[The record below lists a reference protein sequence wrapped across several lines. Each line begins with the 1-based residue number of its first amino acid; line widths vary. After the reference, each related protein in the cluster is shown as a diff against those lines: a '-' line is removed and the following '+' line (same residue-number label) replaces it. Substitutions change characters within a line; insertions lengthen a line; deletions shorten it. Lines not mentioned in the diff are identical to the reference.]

1 MGAPGP
7 FCSPLHDPF
16 SACGEAV
23 GHAVFKAA
31 LLAPCPDGHH
41 MGKTSGCCLLA
52 GAHLGLACGCL
63 CSPPPSPGSTRGPGV
78 VIPKGRC
85 RQPRQGKRRWAPGVG
100 RAGEPQRAGG
110 RRGARGVQG
119 AAQEGGSGPTTSLP
133 LPEPCPRLSAPPLP
147 SVGPLLACPPL
158 PSLSAS
164 PFPILSSPL
173 LSESFSLSSFLSSS
187 WVKNNQLSGKQQL
200 LLSRPPHTWEPLRIA
215 FCGSQLEPLLPLAPS
230 PRAD

>member
-52 GAHLGLACGCL
+52 GAHLGLVCGCL

-85 RQPRQGKRRWAPGVG
+85 RQPRQGKRRWAPGG
-100 RAGEPQRAGG
+100 GSSRRAPKSRGAERSQRGAGSSPGG
-110 RRGARGVQG
+110 RQWPHYIPSSAGALP
-119 AAQEGGSGPTTSLP
+119 AALCASPPLRRPSACLPSSSLP
-133 LPEPCPRLSAPPLP
+133 LRVPLP
-147 SVGPLLACPPL
+147 HPL
-158 PSLSAS
+158 
-164 PFPILSSPL
+164 LSSPL
-173 LSESFSLSSFLSSS
+173 
-187 WVKNNQLSGKQQL
+187 
-200 LLSRPPHTWEPLRIA
+200 
-215 FCGSQLEPLLPLAPS
+215 
-230 PRAD
+230 